1 MNPMG
6 LLGLNKLMLIHSG
19 EEIAEILRICANASN
34 YPICY
39 HCSSGLILSLPPL
52 ASPKTLPVILLLFS
66 LFPGK
71 DRTGLISALI
81 LSLCG
86 VSKADVVANYHL
98 SETLLEA
105 VIPLIEAENED
116 KGLVGFDGTPSEV
129 MEQTLDF
136 IDSEWG
142 SVPSYLKSI
151 GFEYFEQQMLV
162 NNMVH
167 YTV

>member
-39 HCSSGLILSLPPL
+39 HCSSGLILPPPPL
-52 ASPKTLPVILLLFS
+52 SIFS
-66 LFPGK
+66 QNPPSNIFPGK